1 MVKRLIKKKKKK
13 KLSLWI
19 KLFILISAVIAFDLA
34 YYSVIIDVKK
44 YATENPVKTAFMK
57 YRETQWRAKGRTIK
71 IKQVWVPLN
80 KISPNIRKAVIVSED
95 ARFWKHD
102 GFDFNAMRKAFEI
115 NIEKRTM
122 ALGASTITMQL
133 AKNLYLS
140 PSKNPV
146 RKIHEAIL
154 TWRIERALSKNRILE
169 LYLNTA
175 EWGDGIFGIE
185 MASRTYYGHS
195 ALELT
200 RDEAVRL
207 AAVLPNP
214 ILYNPLKNSRF
225 VSRRSRLI
233 ARALGGDMKA
243 AIALHETP
251 QKKEPDRSM
260 GDTVIETIQATADTI
275 ADSGV
280 ILFPAIDSSQ
290 ITPSVLDSMIPSSAD
305 SSVDLL

>member
-13 KLSLWI
+13 KTSLLI
-19 KLFILISAVIAFDLA
+19 KLFILILAIIAFDLA
-34 YYSVIIDVKK
+34 YYSVIVDVKK
-44 YATENPVKTAFMK
+44 YAAKNPVKTAFMK
-57 YRETQWRAKGRTIK
+57 YREAQWRAKGRTTK

-80 KISPNIRKAVIVSED
+80 RISPHIRKAVIVGED
-95 ARFWKHD
+95 AKFWKHD
-102 GFDFNAMRKAFEI
+102 GFDFDALRKAFET
-115 NIEKRTM
+115 NIEKRKM
-122 ALGASTITMQL
+122 AVGASTITMQL
-133 AKNLYLS
+133 AKNLFLS

-169 LYLNTA
+169 LYLNIA

-195 ALELT
+195 ASELT
-200 RDEAVRL
+200 MSEAVRL

-214 ILYNPLKNSRF
+214 ILFNPLKNSRF

-233 ARALGGDMKA
+233 TRALGGDMKA

-251 QKKEPDRSM
+251 QKKAPDKSM
-260 GDTVIETIQATADTI
+260 ADTVVETDKLTADTI
-275 ADSGV
+275 SDSGMV
-280 ILFPAIDSSQ
+280 VVPKIDSFQMEQSFSD
-290 ITPSVLDSMIPSSAD
+290 TLNPVLPE
-305 SSVDLL
+305 